1 MGLLQRLS
9 QAMGRKNPQAAQQT
23 VNAGYGIAYD
33 PDLVPPLALMRKEGI
48 DVLEEWFR
56 WAEEWSMLLRVYG
69 GITRASHVLEIGCGL
84 GRVAFPLRYILS
96 SEGTYDGFE
105 IDREKVT
112 FLQQTFQ
119 RAYPNFRFLWA
130 DVYNTYYNPTGA
142 IQAADY
148 RFPYADSSF
157 DLVFAASVFTHM
169 LPVNMAHYFCESSR
183 VLKPGGRC
191 VFSLFL
197 LDNYHSGQARP
208 LGFAREAFN
217 FDHPYQDAGPHFAIG
232 VPENPEEMTAYGLP
246 LIEQFAEQAGLELAM
261 PPAPGFWS
269 GSHAN
274 WVGAQDVVVLAK
286 K

>member
-1 MGLLQRLS
+1 
-9 QAMGRKNPQAAQQT
+9 
-23 VNAGYGIAYD
+23 
-33 PDLVPPLALMRKEGI
+33 
-48 DVLEEWFR
+48 
-56 WAEEWSMLLRVYG
+56 
-69 GITRASHVLEIGCGL
+69 
-84 GRVAFPLRYILS
+84 
-96 SEGTYDGFE
+96 
-105 IDREKVT
+105 
-112 FLQQTFQ
+112 
-119 RAYPNFRFLWA
+119 
-130 DVYNTYYNPTGA
+130 
-142 IQAADY
+142 
-148 RFPYADSSF
+148 
-157 DLVFAASVFTHM
+157 
-169 LPVNMAHYFCESSR
+169 MAHYFCESSR